1 MEHLIRQ
8 NKKRIKRVVEGH
20 AYRWYVPRQ
29 DYEDVLQE
37 TLLRVVQ
44 GWKPSIKDPQAYFLS
59 SVYMNA
65 HTTMARLKGFHN
77 GKKRPR
83 QVKAVGEEST
93 YAVGLYQPLD
103 GGDDVLLDERILPT
117 VASAEDV
124 YMAKLPTR
132 RQTALREAIDGLPEP
147 QRTAMREQVYE
158 ELSVAESASSMGIS
172 NVQVSLLRSSGTAML
187 KRRLSPNG

>member
-1 MEHLIRQ
+1 MDQLIRQ
-8 NKKRIKRVVEGH
+8 NRKRIKRVVEGH
-20 AYRWYVPRQ
+20 AYRWHVPRQ

-77 GKKRPR
+77 GKKRP
-83 QVKAVGEEST
+83 QAVKAVGEQNT
-93 YAVGLYQPLD
+93 YAVGIYQPLD

-117 VASAEDV
+117 VPSAEDV
-124 YMAKLPTR
+124 YMQTVPSK
-132 RQTALREAIDGLPEP
+132 RQTALRTAIDGLPER
-147 QRTAMREQVYE
+147 QRTALTHQFYE
-158 ELSVAESASSMGIS
+158 ELSVADSASLMGTTTTE
-172 NVQVSLLRSSGTAML
+172 VYALRTNAMKSL
-187 KRRLSPNG
+187 KRKLNA